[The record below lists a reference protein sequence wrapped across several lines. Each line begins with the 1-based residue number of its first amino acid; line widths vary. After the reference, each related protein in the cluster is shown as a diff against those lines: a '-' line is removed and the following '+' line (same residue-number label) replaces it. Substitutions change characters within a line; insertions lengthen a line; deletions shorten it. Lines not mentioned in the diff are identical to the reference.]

1 MLRSTYVGT
10 TAGFALTLLLIASM
24 LSTEAAAQTN
34 SESRIIGMSVS
45 GTESVGSFNDIAY
58 LRTYGVVRG
67 VVDSNEDIVGLN
79 EVPKNDRGM
88 FEYESEFEIFAPA
101 PGQPAN
107 EVIFIDSENRGRP
120 RTMNLVNE
128 IDEPNPP
135 SLAEYRDGLGNG
147 FFQRHA
153 MTYARVQWQTGL
165 SKDVPEGAQG
175 IGLVILRD
183 FARML
188 SGRTAVVSAPGF
200 TPGTYAKL
208 ILGGKS
214 QSAWMVNTFVAE
226 GFNVDPNTGE
236 GIFHGAISVNGVGN
250 WMALNKLADAFNA
263 EQHPYIVPDA
273 KPLAWFELMRRPD
286 TDPVFVD
293 VGAYTDFYRLRA
305 GLTATSVTTANYR
318 RYDIPAPHRMMRPPS
333 GAAAFAGCTE
343 DQWTA
348 LNPLDMSP
356 YIRAMIVAIAKTI
369 GVGSAQSATALP
381 PSTVFALGLSSE
393 TTETF
398 NPLPGVNVPI
408 PLVDDNA
415 WPLGG
420 IRFPDSDYPLGRP
433 TPVSLP
439 PVVTDSID
447 VTCGNRGQFQP
458 FTPEELE
465 AKYGSKEDY
474 LALYRQSIAQIVQ
487 QGFLLAE
494 DEGAMLEYAGYLWDN
509 AENYLAME
517 SVVSAE

>member
-1 MLRSTYVGT
+1 MLRTPRIGL
-10 TAGFALTLLLIASM
+10 TAVFAAGLLSGGLMGSAD
-24 LSTEAAAQTN
+24 AAAQTN
-34 SESRIIGMSVS
+34 SESRITDISVS
-45 GTESVGSFNDIAY
+45 GTEPVGRFNGIAY
-58 LRTYGVVRG
+58 VRSYGVVRG
-67 VVDSNEDIVGLN
+67 VVDSNEDIVGFD

-101 PGQPAN
+101 PGEPAN
-107 EVIFIDSENRGRP
+107 EVVFIDSENRGRP
-120 RTMNLVNE
+120 RTMNLVSE
-128 IDEPNPP
+128 IDEPDAP
-135 SLAEYRDGLGNG
+135 SRAEYLDGVGNG

-153 MTYARVQWQTGL
+153 MTYARVQWQTGIA
-165 SKDVPEGAQG
+165 KDVPENAQG

-183 FARML
+183 FARL
-188 SGRTAVVSAPGF
+188 LAGHTAAVSAPGF
-200 TPGTYAKL
+200 VPGTYSKL

-214 QSAWMVNTFVAE
+214 QSAWMVNTFIAE
-226 GFNVDPNTGE
+226 GFNVEPNTGE

-250 WMALNKLADAFNA
+250 WMALNNLANAFNA

-293 VGAYTDFYRLRA
+293 VAAYTDFYRLRA
-305 GLTATSVTTANYR
+305 GLSATGVTTAKYR

-333 GAAAFAGCTE
+333 GAAAFAGCT
-343 DQWTA
+343 DDRWTA

-356 YIRAMIVAIAKTI
+356 YIRAMIVAIAKSI
-369 GVGSAQSATALP
+369 GVADAQSGADLP
-381 PSTVFALGLSSE
+381 PSTAFVLGPASE

-398 NPLPGVNVPI
+398 NPLPGVDVPI
-408 PLVDDNA
+408 PLVDGNA

-420 IRFPDSDYPLGRP
+420 VRFPDSDYPLGRP

-458 FTPEELE
+458 FSSAEL
-465 AKYGSKEDY
+465 AAIYGSKEDY
-474 LALYRQSIAQIVQ
+474 LEIYRQGIARLVQ

-494 DEGAMLEYAGYLWDN
+494 DESAMLEYAGYLWDN
-509 AENYLAME
+509 ADNYLAPE

>member
-1 MLRSTYVGT
+1 MLRSPRVGL
-10 TAGFALTLLLIASM
+10 TAGFAVSLFLSALM
-24 LSTEAAAQTN
+24 LSADAVAQTN
-34 SESRIIGMSVS
+34 SESRIIGISVS
-45 GTESVGSFNDIAY
+45 GTESVGSFNGIAY
-58 LRTYGVVRG
+58 IRTFGVVRG

-79 EVPKNDRGM
+79 EVPKNGRGM

-135 SLAEYRDGLGNG
+135 SRAEYRDGVGNG

-153 MTYARVQWQTGL
+153 ITYARVQWQTGL
-165 SKDVPEGAQG
+165 SKDVPEDAQG

-188 SGRTAVVSAPGF
+188 AGHTAAVTAPGF
-200 TPGTYAKL
+200 APGTYAKL

-214 QSAWMVNTFVAE
+214 QSAWMVNTFIAE
-226 GFNVDPNTGE
+226 GFNVEPNTGE

-250 WMALNKLADAFNA
+250 WMALNNLADEFNA
-263 EQHPYIVPDA
+263 DQHPYIVPDA

-293 VGAYTDFYRLRA
+293 VAAYTDFYRLRA
-305 GLTATSVTTANYR
+305 GLSATSVTTAKYR

-333 GAAAFAGCTE
+333 GAAAFAGCTD

-356 YIRAMIVAIAKTI
+356 YIRAIIVAIEKTI
-369 GVGSAQSATALP
+369 GVAGAQSAVALP
-381 PSTVFALGLSSE
+381 SSTVFALGPASE

-408 PLVDDNA
+408 PLVDENA

-420 IRFPDSDYPLGRP
+420 VRFPDSDYPLGRP

-458 FTPEELE
+458 FTSEELE

-474 LALYRQSIAQIVQ
+474 LVLYGQSIAQLIQ
-487 QGFLLAE
+487 QGFLLVE
-494 DEGAMLEYAGYLWDN
+494 DESAMSEYAGYLWDN
-509 AENYLAME
+509 AENYLAPE

>member
-1 MLRSTYVGT
+1 MLRSPRIRLAT
-10 TAGFALTLLLIASM
+10 GFALGLLLSVLM
-24 LSTEAAAQTN
+24 HSTDATAQKN
-34 SESRIIGMSVS
+34 SESRIIGISVS
-45 GTESVGSFNDIAY
+45 GTEPVGRFNGIAY

-67 VVDSNEDIVGLN
+67 VVDSDEDIVGLN

-120 RTMNLVNE
+120 RTLNLVNE

-135 SLAEYRDGLGNG
+135 SLAEYRDGVGNG

-153 MTYARVQWQTGL
+153 ITYARVQWQTGL
-165 SKDVPEGAQG
+165 SKDVPENAQG
-175 IGLVILRD
+175 IGFVILRD
-183 FARML
+183 FARVL
-188 SGRTAVVSAPGF
+188 GGHTVAVSAPGF
-200 TPGTYAKL
+200 APGSYPKL

-214 QSAWMVNTFVAE
+214 QSAWMVNTFIAE
-226 GFNVDPNTGE
+226 GFNVEPNTGE

-250 WMALNKLADAFNA
+250 WMALNNLANAINA

-293 VGAYTDFYRLRA
+293 VAAYTDFYRLRA
-305 GLTATSVTTANYR
+305 GLSATSVTTAKYR

-333 GAAAFAGCTE
+333 GAAAFAGCTD

-356 YIRAMIVAIAKTI
+356 YVRAMIIAITKTI
-369 GVGSAQSATALP
+369 GVAGAQSAAALP
-381 PSTVFALGLSSE
+381 PSAAFVLGPVSE

-398 NPLPGVNVPI
+398 NPLPGVDVPI
-408 PLVDDNA
+408 PLVDENA

-420 IRFPDSDYPLGRP
+420 IRFPDSDFPLGRP

-439 PVVTDSID
+439 PVVTHSID

-465 AKYGSKEDY
+465 ARYRSKEDY
-474 LALYRQSIAQIVQ
+474 LELYRQSIAQLIQ

-494 DEGAMLEYAGYLWDN
+494 DESAMLEYAGYLWDN
-509 AENYLAME
+509 AENYLAPE